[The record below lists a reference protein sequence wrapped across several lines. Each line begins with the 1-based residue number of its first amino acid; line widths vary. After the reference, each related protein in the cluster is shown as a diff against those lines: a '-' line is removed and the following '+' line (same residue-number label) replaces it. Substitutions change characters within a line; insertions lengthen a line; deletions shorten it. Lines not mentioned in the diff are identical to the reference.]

1 MYFLIMLKVEKNNI
15 KICRVFGA
23 DQSYGDLHTAAINNY
38 TDVFEE
44 GYFNYA
50 TIVWIENGLYPRE
63 IPQAWFRWRD
73 KNEIIET
80 LDRPREIP
88 LTNFIIG

>member
-23 DQSYGDLHTAAINNY
+23 DQSYGDLHAAAINNY

-50 TIVWIENGLYPRE
+50 TIVWIENGLYPRDV
-63 IPQAWFRWRD
+63 FNSHGNTR
-73 KNEIIET
+73 
-80 LDRPREIP
+80 
-88 LTNFIIG
+88 

>member
-1 MYFLIMLKVEKNNI
+1 MYFLIMLKVEKNDI

-23 DQSYGDLHTAAINNY
+23 DQSYGDLHAAAINNY

-63 IPQAWFRWRD
+63 IPQAWFIWSD

-88 LTNFIIG
+88 FTNFIIG